1 MLMWIMSVAN
11 PKKTHTHTLPV
22 YFCGPIAYSRGLP
35 PFALLAG
42 APKVEER
49 RRPWRSSR
57 ILSPSRCRCRC
68 RCRCPSS
75 SSRCSCRPPAA
86 PRRRRSTRRCTRS
99 RTSRCGCTAT
109 PSGCPPPPRTSL
121 PSTSPPSSASTGP
134 YVARPPGPGRILFR
148 SSNVI
153 VVAGWQIVPVPD
165 GRKPQLFEDQDDHPC
180 AHECGS
186 RCRASALLGLLRP
199 AVPAGEVPGF
209 PSGSSPRAEPAS
221 RSVARPLR
229 RSEELLGSCTGQER
243 GRGSREARHEPEP
256 VTMG

>member
-1 MLMWIMSVAN
+1 MAKQQN
-11 PKKTHTHTLPV
+11 PIPIPMPLSLSLPLV
-22 YFCGPIAYSRGLP
+22 LV
-35 PFALLAG
+35 ALLLPAARG
-42 APKVEER
+42 AAETPQYTTVHAESDFEVRLYGDTVWMSAPTPDIPSFHVATKLGFHRSVR
-49 RRPWRSSR
+49 R
-57 ILSPSRCRCRC
+57 SPS
-68 RCRCPSS
+68 
-75 SSRCSCRPPAA
+75 
-86 PRRRRSTRRCTRS
+86 
-99 RTSRCGCTAT
+99 
-109 PSGCPPPPRTSL
+109 
-121 PSTSPPSSASTGP
+121 
-134 YVARPPGPGRILFR
+134 PPGPGRILSR
-148 SSNVI
+148 SSNGI